1 MSMVVVSKVTWV
13 IDMFGNIV
21 EFVNYRIMDFL
32 EKEWL
37 YDISVD
43 GVINR

>member
-1 MSMVVVSKVTWV
+1 MVVVSKVAWV

-37 YDISVD
+37 CDISVD
-43 GVINR
+43 GATNR

>member
-1 MSMVVVSKVTWV
+1 MVVVSKVAWV
-13 IDMFGNIV
+13 IDMFGNI

-43 GVINR
+43 GATNR

>member
-1 MSMVVVSKVTWV
+1 MVVVSKVAWV

-43 GVINR
+43 GATNR